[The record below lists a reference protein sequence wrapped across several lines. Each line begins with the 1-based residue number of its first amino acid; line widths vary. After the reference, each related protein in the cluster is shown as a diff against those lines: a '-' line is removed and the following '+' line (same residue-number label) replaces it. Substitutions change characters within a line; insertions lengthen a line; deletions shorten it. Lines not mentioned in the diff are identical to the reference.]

1 MAEGKINFPRTPS
14 DRKLSIARNAV
25 VYLHR
30 RRIKKEEKAKV
41 VAAVWGKELI
51 HFLDALAIF
60 HQDDLKKKM
69 NRIKA
74 IWWNGFLGQMD
85 DHSVHTTPNQ
95 HPTKMDVLPKT
106 FVQIILAAKWLAWHS
121 STSSS
126 QQR

>member
-1 MAEGKINFPRTPS
+1 MGEK
-14 DRKLSIARNAV
+14 
-25 VYLHR
+25 HR

-95 HPTKMDVLPKT
+95 HPTKMDILPKT
-106 FVQIILAAKWLAWHS
+106 FVQIILAAKWLARHS
-121 STSSS
+121 SRSPN
-126 QQR
+126 QQRRPFLFYLYPLFCYG

>member
-14 DRKLSIARNAV
+14 DRKLFIARNAV

-60 HQDDLKKKM
+60 HQDDLKKRM

-106 FVQIILAAKWLAWHS
+106 CVQIILAA
-121 STSSS
+121 
-126 QQR
+126 